1 MRSTAVEGL
10 LRFLEPTRDLGAFV
24 REPDVDR
31 TRSERD
37 VLLRHDVDHSIE
49 AALRLAHAEAK
60 MEIRAT
66 YFLLHGASYWDSS
79 LLLEAVRQITDFGHE
94 VGLHINALAEWY
106 SGARVSDVI
115 ERALSRLRSTGV
127 EVSGCSAHGD
137 RRCYE
142 GQFINYW
149 AFEELRPAEPL
160 LRESGRSAEGI
171 LTSDE
176 SRQIRYPIDHAIVR
190 PDGERFRLWSLR
202 MVDFGLAYEASHV
215 DTDRYFSDSGGT
227 WQDGKDPED
236 HDLSTGTSQV
246 LMHPEYWQPA
256 PRTYWFLS
264 TARAG
269 TKWLAGRLDKAASVT
284 AFHETTLNVVA
295 TDGGLE
301 SSHITGPGF
310 AEAANDRSMMRSR
323 VIDRLGWIDDNI
335 EGDSAECNVYLP
347 FVLEDTLD
355 LLRRGTLVHLRRD
368 PWEVIS
374 SLLERDWYDTA
385 HDDRHPAFSIPGW
398 ADLTQIERIAWYVR
412 IVQEWLDAVCDVRVD
427 LSDLTRSAEDLSR
440 FLDSIG
446 IAYYPRLSGDDFD
459 VPIDATR
466 SRVFPLPPDWPPK
479 VVQRVR
485 RILEADAS
493 GFGLAEAKGRRQQD
507 DSHDN
512 EDVGRLVLRWSAD
525 EPPPPFTVHGCTR
538 EDGLHIKLTPDG
550 IGHAHAVFGG
560 SRWRSANRDTGFVV
574 DMASEYEVVLEGEA
588 RGAVW
593 LFLIAYSEAGE
604 LLRARR
610 LKALRDGM
618 NATRFRVR
626 PDAARFD
633 IAVYMPRAIPAS
645 ALAIGSFELIERQ
658 SRENLLQAP
667 SWVPKQ

>member
-10 LRFLEPTRDLGAFV
+10 LRFLGPTRDLGAFV
-24 REPDVDR
+24 REPAVDR
-31 TRSERD
+31 ARTQRHM
-37 VLLRHDVDHSIE
+37 LLRHDVDHSIE

-66 YFLLHGASYWDSS
+66 FFILHEAPYWDSP
-79 LLLEAVRQITDFGHE
+79 LLLEAVRQIADFGHE

-149 AFEELRPAEPL
+149 AFEELRPTEPL

-176 SRQIRYPIDHAIVR
+176 SRQITYPLDHTIVR
-190 PDGERFRLWSLR
+190 PDGERFALWSLR
-202 MVDFGLAYEASHV
+202 MADYGLAYEASHV

-227 WQDGKDPED
+227 WQDGEDPED

-269 TKWLAGRLDKAASVT
+269 SKWLAGRLDKAASVT

-295 TDGGLE
+295 TDGGVE

-355 LLRRGTLVHLRRD
+355 LLRRGTLVHLCRD

-385 HDDRHPAFSIPGW
+385 HDDRHPGFSVQGW
-398 ADLTQIERIAWYVR
+398 AELTQIERIAWYVR
-412 IVQEWLDAVCDVRVD
+412 IMQERLDAVCDVRVD
-427 LSDLTRSAEDLSR
+427 LADLTRSEEHLSR

-446 IAYYPRLSGDDFD
+446 IAYYPRLAGEDFD
-459 VPIDATR
+459 VPIDATQ
-466 SRVFPLPPDWPPK
+466 SRVFPKPSDWPPE

-493 GFGLAEAKGRRQQD
+493 GFVVQEAQGSRRLEAGH
-507 DSHDN
+507 DS
-512 EDVGRLVLRWSAD
+512 EGVERPILRWSAD
-525 EPPPPFTVHGCTR
+525 EPPPSLTVHGCTR
-538 EDGLHIKLTPDG
+538 EDGRHIRLTPDG
-550 IGHAHAVFGG
+550 TGHAHAVFGG
-560 SRWRSANRDTGFVV
+560 SRWKSAGQQTGFAA
-574 DMASEYEVVLEGEA
+574 DIASEYSMVLEGQF

-593 LFLIAYSEAGE
+593 LFLLSYNEGGD

-610 LKALRDGM
+610 LRALQDGT
-618 NATRFRVR
+618 NVTHFRVR

-633 IAVYMPRAIPAS
+633 IAVYIPHSTPAS
-645 ALAIGSFELIERQ
+645 SQAISGFELFERP
-658 SRENLLQAP
+658 SRRELLPLAP
-667 SWVPKQ
+667 LAPEG